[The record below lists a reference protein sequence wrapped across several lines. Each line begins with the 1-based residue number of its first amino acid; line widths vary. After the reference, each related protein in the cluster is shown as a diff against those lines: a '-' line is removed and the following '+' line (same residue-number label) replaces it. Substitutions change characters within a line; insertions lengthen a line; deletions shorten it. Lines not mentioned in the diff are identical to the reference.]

1 MGDKDAIKLLQDKL
15 RKTLSFQERVKAEL
29 AASAREEEEREKQEQ
44 G

>member
-29 AASAREEEEREKQEQ
+29 AAATEVKEERERQEQ